1 MRKYVRKT
9 EHIDKE
15 RGDKLTTQRQDLA
28 ALYAPNCPTET
39 RRDILDAFIG
49 WFCGKEESTLDNP
62 LANAFL
68 QTLIDKQKAN
78 VQRYLDICEDRRPKK
93 KMDKDGE
100 TYVDISSVGATHAPI
115 NKSKVKEESKIDSSF
130 TGGDEESRADA
141 APPSPLTV
149 ADAKKELMVLAP
161 PITSHNYSKDNIDYY
176 NETKDDDWASADA
189 AIEHTLVVV
198 DEPDNNTT
206 RITLTKL
213 CAKIGLS
220 LFARAVFHFDTEIFN
235 AEHGGDGDGK
245 CPFRSKG
252 KTLIARL
259 KRLAAAVAV
268 LNEAKIS
275 DPDEESP
282 E

>member
-1 MRKYVRKT
+1 MDNTTEYHGIQKNTTVHKRGNDRSPVKT
-9 EHIDKE
+9 TVPN
-15 RGDKLTTQRQDLA
+15 TTEYQV
-28 ALYAPNCPTET
+28 
-39 RRDILDAFIG
+39 
-49 WFCGKEESTLDNP
+49 
-62 LANAFL
+62 
-68 QTLIDKQKAN
+68 KAKAKA
-78 VQRYLDICEDRRPKK
+78 R
-93 KMDKDGE
+93 
-100 TYVDISSVGATHAPI
+100 
-115 NKSKVKEESKIDSSF
+115 VKEEAKVIDSSF
-130 TGGDEESRADA
+130 TVGDEESRADA

-161 PITSHNYSKDNIDYY
+161 PVNSHNYSKDNIDYY

-206 RITLTKL
+206 RITLAKL
-213 CAKIGLS
+213 CGKIGLS
-220 LFARAVFHFDTEIFN
+220 LFHRAVFRFDTEIFN

-268 LNEAKIS
+268 LAEVEVS